1 MKKGGTNKK
10 VKKKAG
16 IKLVRID
23 SKKRDKKELR
33 TNLKKTIKRLPRGLL
48 KKIKLRF
55 ANDVKKFDGE
65 NKGSRVYH
73 KSTTKRKIETPIQS
87 KSRIE
92 EQNKSSIASSIAA
105 SIMEENLSSSP
116 EEDDKIKDIKSIILS
131 NLKHIKILKLI
142 TEKKNLDNN
151 DMKLLINFIRINMKK
166 NNETIP
172 DLKIIIKTI
181 KDFKK
186 KINEPLQ

>member
-1 MKKGGTNKK
+1 MGCW
-10 VKKKAG
+10 
-16 IKLVRID
+16 
-23 SKKRDKKELR
+23 
-33 TNLKKTIKRLPRGLL
+33 
-48 KKIKLRF
+48 
-55 ANDVKKFDGE
+55 
-65 NKGSRVYH
+65 RVLEKQH
-73 KSTTKRKIETPIQS
+73 
-87 KSRIE
+87 
-92 EQNKSSIASSIAA
+92 
-105 SIMEENLSSSP
+105 SSP